1 MVGFYRSFLAI
12 ALGVLGSAADSSLFD
27 INIDIALPERLCG
40 THNTAVR
47 KEWGELKKAER
58 IDYIDA
64 VLCMQ
69 EKPQQLSRKEY
80 PGVQNRFDDFVA
92 THINYTLNVHLSG
105 LFLPWHRH
113 FLWLWET
120 ALRDECGY
128 SGHLPYWN
136 WPLWSENLKAS
147 PLFDCSDS
155 SLSGDGNYNPGEQS
169 LSGGEVTIP
178 RGSGGGCVRCGP
190 FKDME
195 IHMGPFDRNIVSFDK
210 LPAPGFDYNPRCFN
224 RSLNNF
230 VSSNYDNETI
240 VDRLLSAANISDF
253 QTVMDYWPARPGGVL
268 GVHGG
273 GHFSLGATLQD
284 LFTSPQDPAFMLH
297 HSMIDRLWSMWQA
310 KDEDH
315 RRFALNGTNRLSNPP
330 NAPLVTVDM
339 EMEFGVLDRPRPVGE
354 VMDPTR
360 YEYCYSY
367 T

>member
-1 MVGFYRSFLAI
+1 MSTLVVCSFRGTVTSSGSGRQPCETSVVTLAI
-12 ALGVLGSAADSSLFD
+12 SRKCASFTT
-27 INIDIALPERLCG
+27 P
-40 THNTAVR
+40 THNNTDHMCR
-47 KEWGELKKAER
+47 
-58 IDYIDA
+58 
-64 VLCMQ
+64 
-69 EKPQQLSRKEY
+69 
-80 PGVQNRFDDFVA
+80 
-92 THINYTLNVHLSG
+92 
-105 LFLPWHRH
+105 
-113 FLWLWET
+113 
-120 ALRDECGY
+120 
-128 SGHLPYWN
+128 YWN

-155 SLSGDGNYNPGEQS
+155 SLSGDGNYNPDEQS
-169 LSGGEVTIP
+169 LSGGAVTIP

-240 VDRLLSAANISDF
+240 VDRLLSATNISDF

-310 KDEDH
+310 KDED

-330 NAPLVTVDM
+330 DAPLVTVDM
-339 EMEFGVLDRPRPVGE
+339 EMEFGAV
-354 VMDPTR
+354 
-360 YEYCYSY
+360 SY
-367 T
+367 THLTLPTICSV

>member
-1 MVGFYRSFLAI
+1 MVGFYQSFLII
-12 ALGVLGSAADSSLFD
+12 ALGVSALAADSL
-27 INIDIALPERLCG
+27 IDIDISLKEQLCRNR
-40 THNTAVR
+40 NTAVR
-47 KEWGELKKAER
+47 KEWGELKRAER

-69 EKPQQLSRKEY
+69 RQPQQLSREEY

-92 THINYTLNVHLSG
+92 THINYTFNVHLSG

-113 FLWLWET
+113 FIWLWES
-120 ALRDECGY
+120 ALRDECDY
-128 SGHLPYWN
+128 SGTLPYWN

-147 PLFDCSDS
+147 PLFDCSAS
-155 SLSGDGNYNPGEQS
+155 SLSGDGEYNPEEES
-169 LSGGEVTIP
+169 ISGGAVTIP

-190 FKDME
+190 FKDMK
-195 IHMGPFDRNIVSFDK
+195 IHMGPFDRNIASFDK

-240 VDRLLSAANISDF
+240 VDALLGTADIADF
-253 QTVMDYWPARPGGVL
+253 QVVMDYWPARPDGVL

-273 GHFSLGATLQD
+273 GHFSLGSTFQD

-297 HSMIDRLWSMWQA
+297 HGMIDRLWSMWQA
-310 KDEDH
+310 KDEGN
-315 RRFALNGTNRLSNPP
+315 RRFALNGTNKILNPP
-330 NAPLVTVDM
+330 DGRIVTPDTV
-339 EMEFGVLDRPRPVGE
+339 MEFGLLDQPRSVRE
-354 VMDPTR
+354 VMDPTGYR
-360 YEYCYSY
+360 YCYSY